1 MENTDD
7 TRWRLLQTA
16 LHEKQLEQAFAL
28 FRAAGIE
35 PVLIKGWAALRFY
48 PGEDKRYPGDI
59 DLCVAPEDYP
69 GAVEILKNDQGFLP
83 VDLHKGLRH
92 LDILPFR
99 DLISHSKMIKLGET
113 NIRILRDEDHLRVL
127 CVHWLND
134 GGAYRNKLKDIHYAV
149 ENRAPDFDWDRC
161 LNTAGARR
169 RRWVICAI
177 LLAHKYF
184 ATKIDD
190 TPIGAEKE
198 LPLWLV
204 KAVEKEWRSPVRLK
218 PLELFLR
225 DPKGLWQQLRKRM
238 PPNALQATIEMEG
251 EFDRMPRIYYQI
263 LDTLFRIAPSLKRI
277 RNLIGTEK
285 S

>member
-1 MENTDD
+1 MNTDEI
-7 TRWRLLQTA
+7 RWRVLQTA

-28 FRAAGIE
+28 FRGAGIE

-48 PGEDKRYPGDI
+48 PDEDKRYPGDL
-59 DLCVAPEDYP
+59 DLCVAPEDHSAAY
-69 GAVEILKNDQGFLP
+69 EILKNDQSWLP

-92 LDILPFR
+92 LDTVPFHE
-99 DLISHSKMIKLGET
+99 LISHSKLVKLGET
-113 NIRILRDEDHLRVL
+113 DIRVLRDEDHLRVL

-134 GGAYRNKLKDIHYAV
+134 GGAYREKLKDIHYAV
-149 ENRAPDFDWDRC
+149 ENRERNFDWDRC
-161 LNTAGARR
+161 LNAAGARR

-184 ATKIDD
+184 GTKIDD
-190 TPIGAEKE
+190 TPAGGEKD

-204 KAVEKEWRSPVRLK
+204 GAVEKEWRDPVRLK

-225 DPKGLWQQLRKRM
+225 DPQGFWQQLRKRM

-251 EFDRMPRIYYQI
+251 DFDRLPRIYYQAI
-263 LDTLFRIAPSLKRI
+263 DTLARIIPSFRRI
-277 RNLIGTEK
+277 KTVIGTSAK
-285 S
+285 N

>member
-7 TRWRLLQTA
+7 TRWRILQTA

-48 PGEDKRYPGDI
+48 PDDDKRYPGDI
-59 DLCVAPEDYP
+59 DLCVALEDYSH
-69 GAVEILKNDQGFLP
+69 AVEILKNDQGFLP
-83 VDLHKGLRH
+83 VDLHRGLRH
-92 LDILPFR
+92 LDAVPFR
-99 DLISHSKMIKLGET
+99 DLISHSKIIKLGET
-113 NIRILRDEDHLRVL
+113 NIRLLRDEDHLRVL

-134 GGAYRNKLKDIHYAV
+134 GGAYRDKLKDIHYAV

-161 LNTAGARR
+161 LNTAGKRR
-169 RRWVICAI
+169 RRWAVCAI

-190 TPIGAEKE
+190 IPIGAEKE

-204 KAVEKEWRSPVRLK
+204 RAVEKEWRSPVRLK

-251 EFDRMPRIYYQI
+251 DFDRMPRIFYQI
-263 LDTLFRIAPSLKRI
+263 LDTVMRISPSLKRI
-277 RNLIGTEK
+277 RNLMGSER